1 MVRAIFLPLLFVYS
15 LSYAEELQESNAL
28 NVYETNCLPC
38 HQLPSLRLDKIFFSY
53 LIKYSSELPVK
64 LAMEDFLKN
73 PNEETSAMSDES
85 LRRLGVKSKT
95 NLSDQ
100 ELKEAIDIYWD
111 RHKVFGKLK

>member
-1 MVRAIFLPLLFVYS
+1 MVRVLIFILLFMHS
-15 LSYAEELQESNAL
+15 ISFAEELPKPNI
-28 NVYETNCLPC
+28 YETNCLPC

-64 LAMEDFLKN
+64 LALEDFLKN
-73 PNEETSAMSDES
+73 PNAEISAMSDEK

-95 NLSDQ
+95 NLNEQ
-100 ELKEAIDIYWD
+100 ELREAIDIYWE